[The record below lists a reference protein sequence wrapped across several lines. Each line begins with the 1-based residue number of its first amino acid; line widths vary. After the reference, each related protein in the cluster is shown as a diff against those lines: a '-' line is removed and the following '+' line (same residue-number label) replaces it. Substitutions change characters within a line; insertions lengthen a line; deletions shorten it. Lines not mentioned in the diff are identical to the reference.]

1 MDRPKLKVADVLRR
15 YGEAYREQRAASL
28 STTQRRVMSAIEPS
42 NCAGL
47 PLSAVTGNIAINAP
61 TNALGQGE
69 DEVEVLGI
77 EVFSLTILDPLS
89 GRDCRHRILKQRTG
103 VRHSVPGHLGNL
115 TLHCRRSQTSGRR
128 DRLLRR
134 TARLETKP
142 VFSSPSPLCCSWRR
156 DLPPTAIVGSGFFL
170 PRARALAPVPPLISG
185 VLQKAFDD
193 QQLHFFS
200 SLYQLQDSAAFSV
213 YHAPLRQ
220 AEWVVYGARSF
231 ISAASLPNEPMSTS
245 ASGCG
250 SSVKYTV

>member
-15 YGEAYREQRAASL
+15 YGEAYLEQRAASL

-42 NCAGL
+42 NWAGL
-47 PLSAVTGNIAINAP
+47 PLSAVTMNIAINAP
-61 TNALGQGE
+61 TNALGLGE
-69 DEVEVLGI
+69 DDVEVLGI

-89 GRDCRHRILKQRTG
+89 GRDCRHRIPKQRTG
-103 VRHSVPGHLGNL
+103 VRRSVPGHFGNL
-115 TLHCRRSQTSGRR
+115 THHCRRSQTSGRR

-134 TARLETKP
+134 TAQWETKP
-142 VFSSPSPLCCSWRR
+142 VFSSPISIVLFLAAGSPPDDDRWVSCR
-156 DLPPTAIVGSGFFL
+156 SGFFL
-170 PRARALAPVPPLISG
+170 PARVLSRLFRR
-185 VLQKAFDD
+185 LQKAFDD

-200 SLYQLQDSAAFSV
+200 SLHQLQDSAAFSA